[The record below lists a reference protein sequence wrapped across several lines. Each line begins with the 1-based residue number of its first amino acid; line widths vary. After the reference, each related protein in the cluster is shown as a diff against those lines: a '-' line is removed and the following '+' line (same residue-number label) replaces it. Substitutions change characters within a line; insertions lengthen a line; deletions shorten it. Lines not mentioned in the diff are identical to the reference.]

1 MLEIQVRFSRLSL
14 NHYTEVV
21 QRLPNLQV
29 KINAHFQDDTEENWF
44 HVQKVSSLLYQGAQS
59 ALPQEGSFDL
69 VYRPLSRFFCADWL
83 ALQLVTLCCPS
94 AFSLF
99 SP

>member
-29 KINAHFQDDTEENWF
+29 KINACFQDDTEENWF
-44 HVQKVSSLLYQGAQS
+44 PVQKVSSLLYQGA
-59 ALPQEGSFDL
+59 
-69 VYRPLSRFFCADWL
+69 
-83 ALQLVTLCCPS
+83 
-94 AFSLF
+94 
-99 SP
+99 